1 MPIYMFRLSET
12 IQRNLIKFG
21 IGNYTKSYYF
31 NFLLDRID

>member
-1 MPIYMFRLSET
+1 MSIYMFRLSEI

-31 NFLLDRID
+31 NLLLVSID